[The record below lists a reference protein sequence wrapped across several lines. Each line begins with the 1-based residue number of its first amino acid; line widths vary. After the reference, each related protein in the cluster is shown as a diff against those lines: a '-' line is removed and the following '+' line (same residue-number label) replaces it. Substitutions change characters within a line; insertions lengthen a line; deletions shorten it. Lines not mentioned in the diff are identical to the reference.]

1 MIFILSPNLLPTR
14 ITMILLD
21 YSQIALSNIIV
32 QKLNDE
38 NMIRHMILNSI
49 RMYNKKYRDEYGQMV
64 ICADGMNTW
73 RKDYYPYY
81 KAKRKTRR
89 EQSDQDW
96 NEIFRILHLVR
107 DEIKENLPYK
117 VIHMDGVEADDIIA
131 SLVLQSQEFGLGEP
145 MMIVSSDKD
154 FIQLQKYNNV
164 KQFSPIQK
172 KMVKDAN
179 PRTYLFNH
187 IMKGDTG
194 DGIPNVLSDD
204 DTFVTDKKQT
214 PLRKTK
220 IAEWLENSDNLR
232 NVMEHETFRNYQRN
246 KKLIDLTEVPEDI
259 QQTIINNYNEQK
271 VAMKMKVLNYLIKKR
286 CNQLIE
292 VVEEFYNN
300 ETISI

>member
-1 MIFILSPNLLPTR
+1 
-14 ITMILLD
+14 MILLD

-81 KAKRKTRR
+81 KAKRKTKR

-107 DEIKENLPYK
+107 EEIKENLPYK

-172 KMVKDAN
+172 KMVKDSN

-187 IMKGDTG
+187 IMKGDSG